1 MEFFEKLKEAI
12 YAYKVNLFI
21 GGILI
26 FLILLGN
33 VVIYCVLTDKIDN
46 INNSKGVFYANET
59 TSEEV
64 DELETNYYK
73 VDIKGAVVNPGV
85 YELNEKSRIIDV
97 IDMAGGLTELS
108 DTSVTNLSKYIT
120 DEMVIVIY
128 TKEEV
133 ANFNVVL
140 EEEKEEE
147 KDCIIYNEVVQN
159 DSCKESVEEDIVLED
174 NNEGAEVDTKV
185 SINKADINLLMTLPG
200 IGESKAK
207 SIIDYRE
214 KTPFIVIEDIMNVS
228 GIGEKLF
235 EEIKEY
241 IQV

>member
-1 MEFFEKLKEAI
+1 MDFFEKLKEAI
-12 YAYKVNLFI
+12 YAYKVNLFV

-26 FLILLGN
+26 CFILLGN
-33 VVIYCVLTDKIDN
+33 VVIYCLLTDKIDN
-46 INNSKGVFYANET
+46 ISNSKEDFYASET
-59 TSEEV
+59 TSEKV
-64 DELETNYYK
+64 DVLETNYYK
-73 VDIKGAVVNPGV
+73 VDIKGAVINPGV
-85 YELNEKSRIIDV
+85 YELKEKSRVIDV
-97 IDMAGGLTELS
+97 INMAGGLTELS
-108 DTSVTNLSKYIT
+108 DTSITNLSKYIT

-140 EEEKEEE
+140 EEEKEQE

-159 DSCKESVEEDIVLED
+159 DSCKESIEEDSVLED
-174 NNEGAEVDTKV
+174 NNEGTELDTKV

-214 KTPFIVIEDIMNVS
+214 ITPFIVIEDIMNVS